1 MSNVYCRTLD
11 SLRRL
16 EPSLERLIAI
26 SPFLTTAF
34 VRVPH
39 PAKGP
44 IAFELFWRETYHDL
58 PQYRP
63 FYPDCLKACLMGL
76 SDVCG
81 GSLAEGLSMGTET
94 QITVRLYEYLNPP

>member
-1 MSNVYCRTLD
+1 MNNVYCRALD
-11 SLRRL
+11 SLCRL

-26 SPFLTTAF
+26 SPFLATAF

-39 PAKGP
+39 PASGP
-44 IAFELFWRETYHDL
+44 IAFESFWRGTYHDL

-76 SDVCG
+76 ADVCG
-81 GSLAEGLSMGTET
+81 GSLGEGLSMGTET
-94 QITVRLYEYLNPP
+94 QITVCLYNYLNLS